1 MEASVK
7 FWVLW
12 QDDDDDD
19 DDDEDGDVF
28 SVMFWHCSHEANSSE
43 FRNIK
48 CIR

>member
-1 MEASVK
+1 MKVSVK

-19 DDDEDGDVF
+19 DDGDGDDLFCIMF
-28 SVMFWHCSHEANSSE
+28 SHYSHEANSSE
-43 FRNIK
+43 HMNIK